1 MQQLA
6 IPSSHR
12 RVVLVVVAS
21 QEVVAMQVGSAEAE
35 AFASVEEGGDFFP
48 GSDLRTVQI
57 AQA

>member
-1 MQQLA
+1 
-6 IPSSHR
+6 
-12 RVVLVVVAS
+12 
-21 QEVVAMQVGSAEAE
+21 MQVGSAEAE